1 MNPKSLRLWGV
12 SLVLVVVGVLCVF
25 SQSSSQIHAPED
37 VRVQLRAI
45 DYRHY
50 KNLTEYLS
58 KCEQIRGLLPS
69 MESFYDW
76 GDRELHRL
84 RAKSQDNP
92 QLVKSGYFIATLNAL
107 DEAGERLLRG
117 EMDLALQM
125 SKLPPNQQQAFF
137 DENIRPIQELQDS
150 ISGREIELARK
161 AKRDGMHL
169 PEFMERNLGDSK

>member
-1 MNPKSLRLWGV
+1 MNPKSWRNWGASLLLAVV
-12 SLVLVVVGVLCVF
+12 SVPYGAPQP
-25 SQSSSQIHAPED
+25 SPQIPAPED
-37 VRVQLRAI
+37 VRAQLRAI

-50 KNLTEYLS
+50 KNLAEYLS

-76 GDRELHRL
+76 GDAELNRL

-92 QLVKSGYFIATLNAL
+92 QLVKLGYFIATLNAL

-117 EMDLALQM
+117 EMDLASQM
-125 SKLPPNQQQAFF
+125 SKLPPNQQPAFF

-150 ISGREIELARK
+150 ISGREIELARE

-169 PEFMERNLGDSK
+169 PGFMERNLGDSK